1 MKFLVMGRVG
11 AAPIPPQQGA
21 AIMQAAKEWMNAAIA
36 EGRAD
41 CQYIVAGGQAGF
53 TISNADSHE
62 ELMAQLLSYPLYP
75 FLTWEVTPLC
85 DWTQTYDQFIEFW
98 KKLASQMS

>member
-1 MKFLVMGRVG
+1 MKFLVMGRMG

-21 AIMQAAKEWMNAAIA
+21 AIMQAAKEWMNTAIA
-36 EGRAD
+36 EGGAD
-41 CQYIVAGGQAGF
+41 CHYVVVSGQAGF

-75 FLTWEVTPLC
+75 FLSWEITPLC
-85 DWTQTYDQFIEFW
+85 DWSQSYDLFIEFW
-98 KKLASQMS
+98 KKMAAQQA